1 MKTWYALGLMFIVC
15 LLGINTYFKHFT
27 PEKEEPEQIVEQ
39 QPQDPPVQEETQ
51 EEPEPIVE
59 PEPTI
64 VSLGTYKITAYCG
77 CAKCCGKTDGITAS
91 GTHVTAGRTIA
102 APPEIPFG
110 TKLMINGHIYTV
122 EDRGGAIKGKRIDIY
137 FESHEEAERFGV
149 QYIEV
154 FKVIK

>member
-1 MKTWYALGLMFIVC
+1 MKTWYALGLMLIVC

-39 QPQDPPVQEETQ
+39 QPQEPPVQEEVQ

-59 PEPTI
+59 PEPAI